1 MLDDFLQWLHLEG
14 RFEWEIAHKRR
25 FPAIEPSLKPT
36 PDRLDPRLRQL
47 LAKAGMDSLYSHQAE
62 AVEHSLDGADTVVS
76 TSTASGKTL
85 TYQIPVLNRL
95 IQDPEAHALFL
106 FPLKALERDQL
117 DSFIELAADSGVTAA
132 VYDGDTPEPL
142 RRKIKS
148 KPPQVIITNPD
159 MLHLGLL
166 PYHDSWKAFF
176 GNLKFIVL
184 DEVHTYKG
192 IFGSHI
198 SQVLIRTL
206 RVCESFGARPQ
217 FMACSAT
224 ISNPGV
230 FVSAL
235 INRKVTV
242 VAGSGA
248 PSSERHFVFL
258 KPFLSMNVVA
268 TKMFIR
274 ALRDGLK
281 TIVFTRARKIT
292 ELITTWVMQW
302 APELGK
308 RVSSYR
314 AGFLPEERREIESKL
329 FSGAM
334 DGVISTSALEM
345 GIDVGGLDLCILV
358 GYPGTIINTWQ
369 RGGRVGRG
377 ERPSAVVMIA
387 GDDALDHYFLN
398 NPEDFF
404 QRSCEEAVI
413 DPFNK
418 EVLKKHIPCAA
429 SEIVITED
437 EEWAKQPLVAEV
449 IAELEASGALYRS
462 RKGLHSLIRRP
473 QRQVDLR
480 GMGESF
486 GIFLEENRKMI
497 GSSSGMRVFTECHE
511 GAVYLH
517 RARQYVVT
525 ALDLARRNVFV
536 RPANMSYYTRA
547 LSEKTTEILGAPIR
561 TRKFPGFTVQEA
573 RLKVTEVIT
582 SYEKRRT
589 SGQDLIG
596 VVELDLPPLHFETVG
611 IWIEIPDEVK
621 EAIQKVNLHFMGGI
635 HAMEHAAISM
645 FPLFALCDRDDIGG
659 ISTPQH
665 EQVCKAAVFIYDG
678 HPGGVGLAH
687 RAFEII
693 EELLQKTKTLVA
705 DCQCLTGCPSC
716 IHSPKCGSGNK
727 PLDKEACVRT
737 LAMLLDPSQIG
748 RQEPPKLEHKAV
760 ASHKV
765 IRKPAASRA
774 ENKTAPESLA
784 GNSPPSPPNG
794 PGLLEL
800 REALG
805 STPSAL
811 LFPDLAKKRTI
822 EPQRLPGAA
831 IAGAESANADPI
843 PNVKKKRRPLAKP
856 EVHLK
861 TPDLKRDIIFFD
873 LETQKLAHE
882 VGGWKNIRKM
892 LLSLAVTYSEK
903 DGFRTYLEDNV
914 SELIQRLKEADLIVG
929 YNQLRF
935 DYEVLTAYTGENLRG
950 RSNLDILKKVEA
962 SLGFRL
968 KLDHLAEHTLGRHKS
983 GSGMEAPE
991 WFRQGKIELLEH
1003 YCKDDVIIT
1012 RDLYYFGEQKGYLI
1026 YRARDNSLSQ
1036 VSVDWVA

>member
-1 MLDDFLQWLHLEG
+1 VLDDFLQWLRLEG
-14 RFEWEIAHKRR
+14 RQEWEIAHKRK
-25 FPAIEPSLKPT
+25 FPANDARLKPL
-36 PDRLDPRLRQL
+36 PDGLDPRLLQL
-47 LAKAGMDSLYSHQAE
+47 LAKSGMDSLYSHQTE
-62 AVEHSLDGADTVVS
+62 AVEHSLNGRDTVVA
-76 TSTASGKTL
+76 TATASGKTL

-95 IQDPEAHALFL
+95 IQDPKAHALFL

-117 DSFIELAADSGVTAA
+117 DSFLDLAGDSGITAA

-148 KPPQVIITNPD
+148 RPPQVIITNPD

-166 PYHDSWKAFF
+166 AYHDTWKSFF

-198 SQVLIRTL
+198 SQVLLRTL

-224 ISNPGV
+224 IANPGV

-235 INRKVTV
+235 INREVTV
-242 VAGSGA
+242 VDNSGA
-248 PSSERHFVFL
+248 PSSDRTFVFIR
-258 KPFLSMNVVA
+258 PFLSMNVAA

-274 ALRDGLK
+274 ALKDGLK

-292 ELITTWVMQW
+292 ELVTTWVMQW
-302 APELGK
+302 APELSK

-345 GIDVGGLDLCILV
+345 GIDVGGLDLCILI
-358 GYPGTIINTWQ
+358 GYPGTVINTWQ
-369 RGGRVGRG
+369 RGGRVGRAG
-377 ERPSAVVMIA
+377 RPSAVVMIA

-398 NPEDFF
+398 NPDDFF

-413 DPFNK
+413 DPYNK

-437 EEWAKQPLVAEV
+437 EEWANQPQVAEV
-449 IAELEASGALYRS
+449 ITELEASGALFRS

-473 QRQVDLR
+473 QRDVDLR

-525 ALDLARRNVFV
+525 ALDLARRNAFV

-573 RLKVTEVIT
+573 RLKVTSVIT

-596 VVELDLPPLHFETVG
+596 VVDLELPPLHFETIG

-621 EAIQKVNLHFMGGI
+621 EAIQKMNLHFMGGI

-678 HPGGVGLAH
+678 HPGGVGLSH

-693 EELLQKTKTLVA
+693 EELLQKTKTLVE

-737 LAMLLDPSQIG
+737 LTMLLDPSQIG
-748 RQEPPKLEHKAV
+748 KQAPPVIKREPV
-760 ASHKV
+760 AARKV
-765 IRKPAASRA
+765 IRKPAAARA
-774 ENKTAPESLA
+774 GAEAAPESLPA
-784 GNSPPSPPNG
+784 TSPPTKKNG
-794 PGLLEL
+794 SGLLEL

-805 STPSAL
+805 PGPSSL
-811 LFPDLAKKRTI
+811 LFPDLAERESV
-822 EPQRLPGAA
+822 EPQRGVSEA
-831 IAGAESANADPI
+831 IVVPETDLVLPI
-843 PNVKKKRRPLAKP
+843 PNTKKKKRPPAKP
-856 EVHLK
+856 EVQLK
-861 TPDLKRDIIFFD
+861 QPENRDIIFFD
-873 LETQKLAHE
+873 LETQKLAQD

-892 LLSLAVTYSEK
+892 MLSLAVTYSAK
-903 DGFRTYLEDNV
+903 DGFRTFLENNV

-929 YNQLRF
+929 YNHVRF
-935 DYEVLTAYTGENLRG
+935 DYEVLKAYTRENLKDLP
-950 RSNLDILKKVEA
+950 NLDILKQVEA

-983 GSGMEAPE
+983 GSGLEAPE
-991 WFRQGKIELLEH
+991 WFRQGKIELLEQ

-1012 RDLYYFGEQKGYLI
+1012 RDLYDFGVQKGYLVYKGKNNAVGRI
-1026 YRARDNSLSQ
+1026 K
-1036 VSVDWVA
+1036 VDWQG